1 MLSWAQYDVA
11 MSEVGRFVV
20 FLVIV
25 LSIWT
30 GLHALVLWS
39 AGRSPLVADHVSR
52 RTLLLVMAALWLS
65 YPLGRALDR
74 PGLGALAYPLELAG
88 ALWMGTLFLAF
99 IGVLAAELVRLM
111 LAVLAPA
118 SGRLASLAAATA
130 ADLPAAAVA
139 LALLLGAIG
148 AVQNARGPAVVRHE
162 VALAG
167 LPAERDGTVLVA
179 VSDLHVGSLL
189 GRRWL
194 ERRRAQI
201 AGQRPDAVLVVGDL
215 VDGGAHHVER
225 LLPELR
231 RLRAPLGVWAVT
243 GNHEFYAGVDTSVQL
258 LADAG
263 YRVLRDEWVEAAP
276 GLVLAGVDDLT
287 ARRQFAPRGT
297 PAGPFL
303 EARLDAAL
311 AGRPAGATVLL
322 SHTPWLAE
330 RAAAQGV
337 GLMLSGH
344 THGGQIWPFSY
355 LVAMQYPFLGGAY
368 EVGGL
373 HLLVC
378 RGTGTWGPPLRLWRR
393 GEILTIVLRA
403 A

>member
-1 MLSWAQYDVA
+1 
-11 MSEVGRFVV
+11 MSEAGRFVV

-39 AGRSPLVADHVSR
+39 AGRSPLIADHVSR
-52 RTLLLVMAALWLS
+52 RTLLLVAAALWLS

-88 ALWMGTLFLAF
+88 AIWMGTLFLAVVA
-99 IGVLAAELVRLM
+99 VLAAETVRLL

-118 SGRLASLAAATA
+118 SGRLGSLAAAA
-130 ADLPAAAVA
+130 AANLPAAAIA

-148 AVQNARGPAVVRHE
+148 AVQNARGPAVVRRE
-162 VALAG
+162 VSLAG

-194 ERRRAQI
+194 ERRCAEI
-201 AGQRPDAVLVVGDL
+201 EAERPDAVLVVGDL

-243 GNHEFYAGVDTSVQL
+243 GNHEFYAGIDTSVHL

-263 YRVLRDEWVEAAP
+263 YRVLRDEWVEVAP
-276 GLVLAGVDDLT
+276 GLVIAGVDDLT
-287 ARRQFAPRGT
+287 ARRQFAPQGVT
-297 PAGPFL
+297 VDPFL
-303 EARLDAAL
+303 QAGLDTAL
-311 AGRPAGATVLL
+311 AARPAGATVLL

-330 RAAAQGV
+330 HAAAQGV
-337 GLMLSGH
+337 GLMVSGH

-355 LVAMQYPFLGGAY
+355 LVAMQYPYLGGAY
-368 EVGGL
+368 DVGGMS
-373 HLLVC
+373 LLVC

-393 GEILTIVLRA
+393 SEILSIVLRSA
-403 A
+403 